1 MTEKE
6 KMLAGEPFETMDR
19 QLAEERRLASERL
32 GRLNALSIDA
42 EGYRKAVTEL
52 MPNAAADCLVR
63 PPFHCDYG
71 YNLYIGSEGFINFD
85 CVILDGAPVRIG
97 NHVLIGPAVQIYT
110 FTHPMDYRERR
121 QGIEQCKEIAI
132 GDDCW
137 IGGGAVI
144 CPGVILGQ
152 RVVVGAG
159 SVVTKSFPDDV
170 VVAGQPGAGD
180 PPARLLSYRRRFRGN
195 RRKRRSPAYCTARTA
210 SRDRTVRSIRAEAD
224 LRTPRGTPKNGRP
237 AYSPPAA
244 AAKNP
249 APAYF

>member
-1 MTEKE
+1 
-6 KMLAGEPFETMDR
+6 MDMKQR
-19 QLAEERRLASERL
+19 MHANLPYKAWLDGLSEERAECKRKIYEFNNCHPDDRDKMDKILRLLL
-32 GRLNALSIDA
+32 GKTGDTIHI
-42 EGYRKAVTEL
+42 EQ
-52 MPNAAADCLVR
+52 
-63 PPFHCDYG
+63 PFHCDYG

-170 VVAGQPGAGD
+170 VVAGN
-180 PPARLLSYRRRFRGN
+180 PARVIRRLDF
-195 RRKRRSPAYCTARTA
+195 
-210 SRDRTVRSIRAEAD
+210 
-224 LRTPRGTPKNGRP
+224 
-237 AYSPPAA
+237 
-244 AAKNP
+244 
-249 APAYF
+249 

>member
-52 MPNAAADCLVR
+52 MPNAAADCL
-63 PPFHCDYG
+63 
-71 YNLYIGSEGFINFD
+71 
-85 CVILDGAPVRIG
+85 VILDGAPVRIG

-170 VVAGQPGAGD
+170 VVAGN
-180 PPARLLSYRRRFRGN
+180 PARVIRRLDF
-195 RRKRRSPAYCTARTA
+195 
-210 SRDRTVRSIRAEAD
+210 
-224 LRTPRGTPKNGRP
+224 
-237 AYSPPAA
+237 
-244 AAKNP
+244 
-249 APAYF
+249 

>member
-144 CPGVILGQ
+144 CPGVILGR
-152 RVVVGAG
+152 RVV
-159 SVVTKSFPDDV
+159 VVTKSFPDDV
-170 VVAGQPGAGD
+170 VVAGN
-180 PPARLLSYRRRFRGN
+180 PARVIRRLDF
-195 RRKRRSPAYCTARTA
+195 
-210 SRDRTVRSIRAEAD
+210 
-224 LRTPRGTPKNGRP
+224 
-237 AYSPPAA
+237 
-244 AAKNP
+244 
-249 APAYF
+249 

>member
-6 KMLAGEPFETMDR
+6 KMIAGEPFETMDR

-42 EGYRKAVTEL
+42 EGYRKAMAEL

-144 CPGVILGQ
+144 CPGVTLGQ

-170 VVAGQPGAGD
+170 VIAGN
-180 PPARLLSYRRRFRGN
+180 PARVIRRLDF
-195 RRKRRSPAYCTARTA
+195 
-210 SRDRTVRSIRAEAD
+210 
-224 LRTPRGTPKNGRP
+224 
-237 AYSPPAA
+237 
-244 AAKNP
+244 
-249 APAYF
+249 

>member
-159 SVVTKSFPDDV
+159 SVVTKDV
-170 VVAGQPGAGD
+170 GPYEIVAGN
-180 PPARLLSYRRRFRGN
+180 PARAIRMRFDERQIAALE
-195 RRKRRSPAYCTARTA
+195 S
-210 SRDRTVRSIRAEAD
+210 SRWWELDRHELAD
-224 LRTPRGTPKNGRP
+224 RIGELD
-237 AYSPPAA
+237 AMLQ
-244 AAKNP
+244 NP
-249 APAYF
+249 ENPE